1 VRGRN
6 SRHLDSEGGGA
17 AAASFCLRAANAV
30 LRGWAFEGYL
40 RIPLIVRQEGR
51 FRAASSYSVS
61 QRLDCLRIGVR
72 WKEPDSSLLSRE
84 ANIEG
89 FAAVLLVRFIDADKA
104 VLEVEYKLDRAD
116 FCAKAQALGFSSMKK
131 RLSLGPWRRAR

>member
-1 VRGRN
+1 
-6 SRHLDSEGGGA
+6 
-17 AAASFCLRAANAV
+17 V

-40 RIPLIVRQEGR
+40 RIALIVRQE
-51 FRAASSYSVS
+51 AASGRPLLIQSPSGWVACGSVYDG
-61 QRLDCLRIGVR
+61 R
-72 WKEPDSSLLSRE
+72 EPDSSLLSRE

>member
-1 VRGRN
+1 
-6 SRHLDSEGGGA
+6 LDSEGGGA

-40 RIPLIVRQEGR
+40 RIALIVRQE
-51 FRAASSYSVS
+51 AASGRPLLIQSPSGWVACGSVYDG
-61 QRLDCLRIGVR
+61 R
-72 WKEPDSSLLSRE
+72 EPDSSLLSRE

-116 FCAKAQALGFSSMKK
+116 FCAKPRPLAS
-131 RLSLGPWRRAR
+131 AR

>member
-40 RIPLIVRQEGR
+40 RIALIVRQE
-51 FRAASSYSVS
+51 AASGRPLLIQSPSGWVACGSVYDG
-61 QRLDCLRIGVR
+61 R
-72 WKEPDSSLLSRE
+72 EPDSSLLSRE